1 MAPLCVHQ
9 VPTAQSAPPAAA
21 PSPQQTLMP
30 VIDVYVQLGK
40 KDREA
45 QVGTILFRQVCVEDL
60 DNLVIIDETDQII
73 KLSILVSEQTPVN
86 LLGRDALCRMNL
98 SDLVFPRWSVYRQ

>member
-1 MAPLCVHQ
+1 
-9 VPTAQSAPPAAA
+9 
-21 PSPQQTLMP
+21 MP

-60 DNLVIIDETDQII
+60 DNLVIIDETDQSI